1 VVRLVI
7 ELENVT
13 KRYGAKVA
21 VDDLSFTVRTG
32 RVTGLLGPNGAG
44 KSTTMRMILGLH
56 RPTSGTVRVDGRP
69 FTDDPAPLTAIG
81 AMLDA
86 HAVHPGRSARAHLRS
101 IALTHRLP
109 ARRVDEVL
117 ELTGLTTVA
126 NRRIGT
132 YSLGMGQ
139 RLGIAAA
146 LLGTPRTLVL
156 DEPVNGLD
164 PDGVHWV
171 RELVRSLASEGTTVL
186 VSSHLMSEMAQT
198 ADDLVVLG
206 RGRLVAAG
214 PLDQVVASATT
225 GSVRVR
231 TADDPGPLT
240 DALAE
245 AGAGVDRAD
254 DDVLTVTGVPSEHVG
269 ALALRTGTVLAEL
282 VPQQASLEQ
291 AFFALTKDAVEYT
304 APEAS

>member
-1 VVRLVI
+1 VI

-13 KRYGAKVA
+13 KRYGDKVA
-21 VDDLSFTVRTG
+21 VDDLSLTVRTG

-69 FTDDPAPLTAIG
+69 FGDDPAPLTAIG

-86 HAVHPGRSARAHLRS
+86 QAVHPGRSARAHLRS
-101 IALTHRLP
+101 IALTHRLSP
-109 ARRVDEVL
+109 RRVDEVL
-117 ELTGLTTVA
+117 EITGLSAVA

-146 LLGTPRTLVL
+146 LLGRPRTLVL

-171 RELVRSLASEGTTVL
+171 RELVRSLAAAGTTVL

-206 RGRLVAAG
+206 RGRLIAAG
-214 PLDQVVASATT
+214 PLDQVVATATA

-231 TADDPGPLT
+231 VAGDQDALAA
-240 DALAE
+240 ALAE
-245 AGAGVDRAD
+245 AGAGVERGGDGA
-254 DDVLTVTGVPSEHVG
+254 LTVTGVASDRVG

-282 VPQQASLEQ
+282 VPQQASLEE

>member
-1 VVRLVI
+1 MI
-7 ELENVT
+7 EVEHVT
-13 KRYGAKVA
+13 KTYGDKVA
-21 VDDLSFTVRTG
+21 VDDLSFVVRTG

-56 RPTSGTVRVDGRP
+56 RPTGGVVRVDGRA
-69 FTDDPAPLTAIG
+69 FVDDPAPLTAIG

-86 HAVHPGRSARAHLRS
+86 HAVHPGRTARTYLRAL
-101 IALTHRLP
+101 ALTHRLP
-109 ARRVDEVL
+109 APRVDEVL
-117 ELTGLTTVA
+117 ETTGLASVA
-126 NRRIGT
+126 DRRVGT

-146 LLGTPRTLVL
+146 LLGRPRTLVL

-171 RELVRSLASEGTTVL
+171 RELVRSLAAGGTTVL

-198 ADDLVVLG
+198 ADDVVVLG

-214 PLDQVVASATT
+214 TIDEVVSAATG

-231 TADDPGPLT
+231 TSDPAEPLVSAVRT
-240 DALAE
+240 
-245 AGAGVDRAD
+245 AGGK
-254 DDVLTVTGVPSEHVG
+254 VTGAVDG
-269 ALALRTGTVLAEL
+269 ALDVTGLTSEQVGRLAIETGTALAEL
-282 VPQQASLEQ
+282 VPQHASLED
-291 AFFALTKDAVEYT
+291 AFFELTKDAVEYT
-304 APEAS
+304 TGEGTP